1 MGSST
6 LVHEMPSVV
15 VDIPEELDLEL
26 RAAGLDPAQIVR
38 DSARRGIVEAL
49 EAVGTG
55 RTTVGQGDTLPVVLS
70 KPQARSR
77 PVTPALDAVGV
88 LATDTTGKIG
98 VPVVRAA
105 DLDDPL
111 VQ

>member
-1 MGSST
+1 
-6 LVHEMPSVV
+6 MPSVV
-15 VDIPEELDLEL
+15 VDIPEELDREL
-26 RAAGLDPAQIVR
+26 RAAGLDPAQIVH

-49 EAVGTG
+49 KAVGTG
-55 RTTVGQGDTLPVVLS
+55 AAKAAEAVRGDAFPVAPS
-70 KPQARSR
+70 KPRVRSR
-77 PVTPALDAVGV
+77 PVTPALDAVGL

-105 DLDDPL
+105 DLDDPR